1 MFTFQSIRIV
11 EKEQQY
17 KEVRTQVE
25 SMRVTYEKHQRELN
39 ERLERTVQE
48 KSSMQDLTRALD
60 EERRRVDE
68 LQIGECYSMILNFY
82 SILLGLGEVESER
95 DQLLGMKEKM
105 DKNHRIITEMEER
118 EVLLLKDIEDT
129 KAKHAFAQAE
139 FETER
144 DELNDLVTKS
154 RLLLQVCILIILFDQ
169 TKI

>member
-1 MFTFQSIRIV
+1 
-11 EKEQQY
+11 
-17 KEVRTQVE
+17 
-25 SMRVTYEKHQRELN
+25 
-39 ERLERTVQE
+39 
-48 KSSMQDLTRALD
+48 
-60 EERRRVDE
+60 
-68 LQIGECYSMILNFY
+68 
-82 SILLGLGEVESER
+82 
-95 DQLLGMKEKM
+95 MKEKM

-154 RLLLQVCILIILFDQ
+154 RLLLQVCILIIFFDQ

>member
-1 MFTFQSIRIV
+1 MLLND
-11 EKEQQY
+11 
-17 KEVRTQVE
+17 TQF
-25 SMRVTYEKHQRELN
+25 L
-39 ERLERTVQE
+39 
-48 KSSMQDLTRALD
+48 
-60 EERRRVDE
+60 
-68 LQIGECYSMILNFY
+68 LNFY